1 MSSVDEFYKNLPQ
14 YKIELEDLLNVKKP
28 RRGRPRRKSL
38 YFTPIT
44 EHAIIAYNSE
54 SSQAKRDRV
63 YREWIHYPLLKL
75 AENIINTFKFPYID
89 GTIEDIK
96 HDVVCFILSKLD
108 KFSAD
113 KGKAFSYFSIVA
125 KNYLIQKNTKEY
137 KFKKLKVGLDSL
149 DYNWSDDYIDDSNVY
164 SDLEEPFEVKQQEFL
179 DGFVLDYRNKVDS
192 VFETTRDIN
201 IAYSILDVFQS
212 RVSVEIFNK
221 KALYIMIR
229 EITDAKTEHI
239 TRVINVIKKDFNR
252 EYSDFLQ
259 KNQY

>member
-1 MSSVDEFYKNLPQ
+1 
-14 YKIELEDLLNVKKP
+14 
-28 RRGRPRRKSL
+28 
-38 YFTPIT
+38 
-44 EHAIIAYNSE
+44 
-54 SSQAKRDRV
+54 
-63 YREWIHYPLLKL
+63 
-75 AENIINTFKFPYID
+75 INTFKFPYID